1 MKEDSDTINL
11 ETSPSEQKHHSR
23 IEIKKGPN
31 GQDYEY
37 EYVYYYYDEDEPT
50 KIHPKDDSGNIP
62 FLKFNISIKIRPDI
76 NIYLKF
82 YIYV

>member
-1 MKEDSDTINL
+1 MNEEADTFSL

-23 IEIKKGPN
+23 IQIKKGPN

-50 KIHPKDDSGNIP
+50 KTDPVNDSGNNNY
-62 FLKFNISIKIRPDI
+62 K
-76 NIYLKF
+76 YLTTAHK
-82 YIYV
+82 